1 MLEVVPDQFRNSAHC
16 GCGRPNGV
24 VVVII
29 IIRGGAAAAGGG
41 ATGGSIQIQTYLQD
55 LVLQGFADLD
65 FVGR

>member
-1 MLEVVPDQFRNSAHC
+1 MLEVVPDQFRNSTYC
-16 GCGRPNGV
+16 GCGCPNGV

-29 IIRGGAAAAGGG
+29 IIRGGGAAGIV
-41 ATGGSIQIQTYLQD
+41 ATGGSIQIQTNLQD